1 MVKVADW
8 QTEKRG
14 AFATFITLGS
24 KLYILPL
31 SVNYEKSKIGFSVF
45 SFKAFLSCFIY
56 SLPFIMVLS
65 LFSMQQQ
72 YFSGNI
78 LKVPFDFEFCPQK
91 ESIA

>member
-31 SVNYEKSKIGFSVF
+31 SVNYEKSKIGFSIF
-45 SFKAFLSCFIY
+45 SFRASLSCLTY
-56 SLPFIMVLS
+56 SLPFSMVFC
-65 LFSMQQQ
+65 LFIMQQK
-72 YFSGNI
+72 YFSGNS
-78 LKVPFDFEFCPQK
+78 LKN
-91 ESIA
+91 S